1 MRILL
6 FSSLFPNAAQPNLGL
21 FVETRL
27 RQTLQ
32 RSDLQ
37 AHVVAPVPWFPFSS
51 SRFGA
56 YAKFAQAPASE
67 AKDGLQIEH
76 PRYFVIPKVG
86 MSLTPRLMYRG
97 ALKTVT
103 RLCAEQDFDLIDAHY
118 FYPDGVAAAMLAKR
132 LKLPLVITGR
142 GTDLNVIPD
151 YPRPRGM
158 ILAAARQAAELVTV
172 SQALKERLVSLG
184 VPETKVTVLRNGV
197 DLARFQPLDREAC
210 RQSLG
215 LPGPLLLCVGNLV
228 ALKGHDLVIRAMQQL
243 PGLHLAIVGSGPLR
257 GDLENLIAELGLTDR
272 VRLVGQVPQAELKR
286 YYSAADALVLASSR
300 EGWANVLLESMACGT
315 PVAATPVS
323 GTPELITEAA
333 AGRIIEQ
340 RSVEAIAKTLRELL
354 SAPPAR
360 AETRAF
366 AERFSW
372 DEVAAG
378 QLAVFGRAAQHNG
391 GHS

>member
-27 RQTLQ
+27 RQTMQ

-37 AHVVAPVPWFPFSS
+37 AHVVAPIPWFPFSS
-51 SRFGA
+51 PRFGS

-67 AKDGLQIEH
+67 VRDGLRIEH

-97 ALKTVT
+97 ALRTVM
-103 RLCAEQDFDLIDAHY
+103 RLCAEQSFDLIDAHY

-151 YPRPRGM
+151 YPRPRAM
-158 ILAAARQAAELVTV
+158 IRAAASQAAELVTV
-172 SQALKERLVSLG
+172 SQALKDRLVSLG
-184 VPETKVTVLRNGV
+184 VAETKVTVLRNGV
-197 DLARFQPLDREAC
+197 DLERFQPLDRESC
-210 RQSLG
+210 RRSLG
-215 LPGPLLLCVGNLV
+215 LPGPLILSVGNLV
-228 ALKGHDLVIRAMQQL
+228 ALKGHDLVIRALQHL

-257 GDLENLIAELGLTDR
+257 HELESLVAELNLAER
-272 VRLVGQVPQAELKR
+272 VHLVGQVPQAELKT

-323 GTPELITEAA
+323 GTPELITDSA

-340 RSVEAIAKTLRELL
+340 RSVEAIAETLKALL
-354 SAPPAR
+354 SSPPTR

-378 QLAVFGRAAQHNG
+378 QLSVFRRAVQRR
-391 GHS
+391 SDCS

>member
-1 MRILL
+1 MKILL

-27 RQTLQ
+27 RQTMR

-51 SRFGA
+51 PRFGS

-67 AKDGLQIEH
+67 VRDGLRIEH

-97 ALKTVT
+97 ALQTVM
-103 RLCAEQDFDLIDAHY
+103 RLCAEQSFDLIDAHY

-132 LKLPLVITGR
+132 LELPLVITGR

-151 YPRPRGM
+151 YPRPRAM

-172 SQALKERLVSLG
+172 SQALKDRLVSLG
-184 VPETKVTVLRNGV
+184 VPQTKVTVLRNGV
-197 DLARFQPLDREAC
+197 DLERFQPLDREAC

-215 LPGPLLLCVGNLV
+215 LAGPLILCVGNLV
-228 ALKGHDLVIRAMQQL
+228 SLKGHDLVIRAMQHL
-243 PGLHLAIVGSGPLR
+243 PGLHLAIVGGGPLR
-257 GDLENLIAELGLTDR
+257 GDLENLIASLRLTDR
-272 VRLVGQVPQAELKR
+272 VRLVGQVPQAELKT

-323 GTPELITEAA
+323 GTAELITEPA
-333 AGRIIEQ
+333 AGRIIAQ
-340 RSVEAIAKTLRELL
+340 RSVEAIVETLKDLL
-354 SAPPAR
+354 SNPPAR
-360 AETRAF
+360 ADTRAV
-366 AERFSW
+366 AEGFSW
-372 DEVAAG
+372 DEVVEG
-378 QLAVFGRAAQHNG
+378 QLAVFRRAAK
-391 GHS
+391 SS